1 MQTPVFL
8 LRVIQL
14 VRWAILA
21 CLAHKSRVARLT
33 SLVPFVSWK
42 HSIKAEHI
50 KNGPML
56 LKLLGKIWEEEEES
70 WNLLCSRYLH
80 KFSFQWWSMYGN
92 TDKYFL
98 HNALSHKLVVWTK
111 RTEEDILKKFL
122 QRKFYEY
129 IIKGFFIALC
139 VAVVCSRYK
148 FMAIFKYI

>member
-1 MQTPVFL
+1 MDQNDQVSTTLPETYDFFFHFHHVKDYVGLCENENVSSIFLNQTPVFL

-56 LKLLGKIWEEEEES
+56 LKLLGKI
-70 WNLLCSRYLH
+70 
-80 KFSFQWWSMYGN
+80 
-92 TDKYFL
+92 
-98 HNALSHKLVVWTK
+98 
-111 RTEEDILKKFL
+111 
-122 QRKFYEY
+122 
-129 IIKGFFIALC
+129 
-139 VAVVCSRYK
+139 
-148 FMAIFKYI
+148 